1 MKKTI
6 LIFIALVAIFSIN
19 SCDKYSSNDIN
30 PGGGPEGTTGKGGSM
45 AKFTIAN
52 DNLFL
57 INEKQLLVYNVTDAS
72 NPIQVNKLD
81 VDFGIE
87 TVFSLGDKLFVGSIN
102 GVYIY
107 DISNPQG
114 IIFLSHYE
122 HITSCDPV
130 VANDSL
136 AFVTLNSQSECRWQT
151 GTNRLDI
158 LDIKNI
164 VNPQLLVSKNM
175 QNPKGLAVDGNYL
188 FICNGETGVVIYDF
202 TNIHQLDHISGIVGI
217 DAYDI
222 ILHNNILILVGKD
235 GLFQYNYDNIYQLEP
250 LSNILF

>member
-19 SCDKYSSNDIN
+19 SCDKYSSSDIN

-52 DNLFL
+52 DHLFL

-72 NPIQVNKLD
+72 NPVQVNKLD

-107 DISNPQG
+107 DISDPQG

-164 VNPQLLVSKNM
+164 VNLQLLVSKNM
-175 QNPKGLAVDGNYL
+175 QDPKGLAVDGNYL
-188 FICNGETGVVIYDF
+188 FICNGDIGVVIYDF
-202 TNIHQLDHISGIVGI
+202 TNLQQLDYINGIAGI
-217 DAYDI
+217 NSYDI